1 MLWYGTCMQD
11 SRDVN
16 EIAQMLLD
24 TISDTTVCSL
34 DSYKITSSDND
45 IHNILFTHRYK
56 NSAKKINKLYSWTFN
71 LANMNTQNDLLLHN
85 ASTNFGFFAYNEVP
99 IPRFPS
105 RIIYFACG
113 TLVCAFLL
121 YCFSMMLWV
130 AGILAS
136 ISILILIHQ
145 YCAFGLN
152 QTLYAVIQELRADLK
167 NCDSTELGI
176 AGTSSQESNQVLTQ
190 NKIRAL
196 NLKLHSKLINFC
208 LQSAHYFLL
217 DIDSEA
223 KAFLLYCHGRVNE
236 SFKISVTTEYKKAR
250 ELTHS
255 EQFKYIITR
264 RWVDRDARFRCTNA
278 SEICGPDFSKETA
291 ATYFLEERAIIEGQL
306 RKVESRLLE
315 HSIYSA
321 YDNFNKINP
330 PGAFLKKIYPR
341 LSARY
346 YQLQAAF
353 ILLGGLVNI
362 DQIDDDRFSLTI
374 NILEKITNML
384 GTFEIEAT
392 EIISRNKQQML
403 EQYEDAEL
411 RVSLYI

>member
-1 MLWYGTCMQD
+1 ML
-11 SRDVN
+11 R
-16 EIAQMLLD
+16 
-24 TISDTTVCSL
+24 SL
-34 DSYKITSSDND
+34 S
-45 IHNILFTHRYK
+45 
-56 NSAKKINKLYSWTFN
+56 NK
-71 LANMNTQNDLLLHN
+71 A
-85 ASTNFGFFAYNEVP
+85 AS
-99 IPRFPS
+99 
-105 RIIYFACG
+105 
-113 TLVCAFLL
+113 L
-121 YCFSMMLWV
+121 
-130 AGILAS
+130 
-136 ISILILIHQ
+136 SILILIHQ

-152 QTLYAVIQELRADLK
+152 QALYAVIQELRADLK
-167 NCDSTELGI
+167 NCDSTELGV
-176 AGTSSQESNQVLTQ
+176 AGTSSQESNQVLAQ
-190 NKIRAL
+190 SRLRAL

-236 SFKISVTTEYKKAR
+236 SFRTSVTTEYKKAR

-330 PGAFLKKIYPR
+330 PGAFFKKIYPR
-341 LSARY
+341 LSAKY

-392 EIISRNKQQML
+392 ETISRNKQQML
-403 EQYEDAEL
+403 EQDEDAGL